1 MTATPSEPSEE
12 VLAVV
17 GATKVYRDGD
27 RRIEAL
33 ASVTLSVPRGV
44 LWVLRGPSGSGKT
57 TLLGVLGGLTT
68 PTSGEVR
75 VLGEPIVTM
84 RDHHRTRL
92 RRRAVGFVLQELGLV
107 PRMTVL
113 ENVLLPLAPLGGAT
127 RDDVARARASLE
139 RFGIGAR
146 ADTRVERLSGGERQ
160 RVAVTRALVTRAP
173 CLLLDEPTAHLDRA
187 SAREVVDLLVRLRDD
202 ERCTIVA
209 ATHDPRLSEDARVD
223 RVIEMADGR
232 LELGPS
238 ESAA

>member
-1 MTATPSEPSEE
+1 MTAEGEPVDE
-12 VLAVV
+12 VLAVSS
-17 GATKVYRDGD
+17 ATKVYLDGD

-33 ASVTLSVPRGV
+33 ASATLTVPRGV

-75 VLGEPIVTM
+75 VLGERIVTM

-113 ENVLLPLAPLGGAT
+113 ENVLLPLTPLGGAT
-127 RDDVARARASLE
+127 RDDVARARANLE
-139 RFGIGAR
+139 KFGIGSR

-160 RVAVTRALVTRAP
+160 RVAVTRALCTRPP
-173 CLLLDEPTAHLDRA
+173 CLLLDEPTAHLDGA
-187 SAREVVDLLVRLRDD
+187 SARDVVDLLVRLRD
-202 ERCTIVA
+202 EEQCTIVA
-209 ATHDPRLSEDARVD
+209 ATHDARLSEDPRVD
-223 RVIEMADGR
+223 RVLDMADGR
-232 LELGPS
+232 LTIEQS
-238 ESAA
+238 ESSS